1 MSLSL
6 QNKPT
11 MFSRFKPLTRFAE
24 ASSNKTGESFKDKFS
39 RGMVIRG
46 NYIDQGAVV
55 RKYGWP
61 VNYMMLGAA
70 TGVTAYH
77 TWKAQPEEKKKVLTR
92 DALVLG
98 AAVGG
103 TIFASGGLLAFKQ
116 LFKPNMVVNETV
128 EGFKGFLLQ
137 GMKPLHAEG
146 DKLMEAV
153 KENMETANKIGDEV
167 VSKKLYDSVKKFLQN
182 KEGEWLPKD
191 HKFELDDLKAVY
203 NEVKKHEPKKV
214 NEIFNKI
221 FSGAESL
228 KEEVGEASEFFAIG
242 LAGVLSGIGGGLLAN
257 KINGEKDPEKTPD
270 MVKEGIFQ
278 FVANIGMCAVG
289 AGSALALMNPKEW
302 APKSLEQQAAKVT
315 NFFHHSAGSKIY
327 RFGGV
332 LAGLSVGI
340 LGGAHI
346 ANYVGQ
352 HWVNPA
358 LDKLQGKE
366 SRPPEA
372 QEKRHIEGLDMV
384 LHVDDIPTAA
394 AIAGT
399 AILGPWIMPFFP
411 VSGYRAGI
419 GYRNDEKAKQKK
431 DEANNTPKIA
441 AAPADNNWAQ
451 AAGLVPPPL
460 NNTPPP
466 ITFGQPYGQQGGF
479 PPAMG
484 AMSPFQEGQ
493 RFQGLPVQ
501 RAQARLN

>member
-6 QNKPT
+6 QNKP
-11 MFSRFKPLTRFAE
+11 MMHQRFAPSARFAG
-24 ASSNKTGESFKDKFS
+24 ASVAQAGESFKDKLA

-61 VNYMMLGAA
+61 VNYMMLAA
-70 TGVTAYH
+70 AAGVTGYH

-92 DALVLG
+92 DALILG
-98 AAVGG
+98 ATVGG

-116 LFKPNMVVNETV
+116 LLKPNMVVNETV

-146 DKLMEAV
+146 ESLM
-153 KENMETANKIGDEV
+153 KEVADNFKVANKIGDQS
-167 VSKKLYDSVKKFLQN
+167 VSKELYESVKKHLEV
-182 KEGEWLPKD
+182 KKDEWLPEN
-191 HKFELDDLKAVY
+191 HVFSLDDLRKIY
-203 NEVKKHEPKKV
+203 NDVKKYEPKKV

-221 FSGAESL
+221 FAGEEGL
-228 KEEVGEASEFFAIG
+228 KEEVQEASEFFAIG
-242 LAGVLSGIGGGLLAN
+242 LLGVLSGIGGGLLAN

-289 AGSALALMNPKEW
+289 AGSALALMNPKGW
-302 APKSLEQQAAKVT
+302 APKALEKPANAVT
-315 NFFHHSAGSKIY
+315 EFFHHSAGSKLY

-346 ANYVGQ
+346 ANYVGR
-352 HWVNPA
+352 HYVNPV
-358 LDKLQGKE
+358 LDKIQGKE
-366 SRPPEA
+366 SKPPEE
-372 QEKRHIEGLDMV
+372 QEKRHIEGMDMV

-419 GYRNDEKAKQKK
+419 GYRNDEKAKQKNK
-431 DEANNTPKIA
+431 PEAKTPQVNTA
-441 AAPADNNWAQ
+441 NSATYLAQ
-451 AAGLVPPPL
+451 SSGLVPQMMNVPQVV
-460 NNTPPP
+460 
-466 ITFGQPYGQQGGF
+466 FGMPYGQQGGYQN
-479 PPAMG
+479 
-484 AMSPFQEGQ
+484 PFNAGQ
-493 RFQGLPVQ
+493 RFQGLKSQGAKAV
-501 RAQARLN
+501 LN

>member
-6 QNKPT
+6 QNKP
-11 MFSRFKPLTRFAE
+11 MMHQRFTPPTRFAGASVAE
-24 ASSNKTGESFKDKFS
+24 AGESFKDKLA

-46 NYIDQGAVV
+46 NYIDQGTVV

-61 VNYMMLGAA
+61 VNYMMLAA
-70 TGVTAYH
+70 AAGVTGYH

-92 DALVLG
+92 DALILG

-116 LFKPNMVVNETV
+116 LLKPNMVVDETIK
-128 EGFKGFLLQ
+128 GFKGFLLQ
-137 GMKPLHAEG
+137 GMKPLHDEG
-146 DKLMEAV
+146 EQLMEAV
-153 KENMETANKIGDEV
+153 AKNLKDKNKIGEDPVPE
-167 VSKKLYDSVKKFLQN
+167 KLYESVKKLLQG
-182 KEGEWLPKD
+182 KDGQLLPED
-191 HKFELDDLKAVY
+191 HKFELDELKHIY
-203 NEVKKHEPKKV
+203 NEVKKLEPKKV

-221 FSGAESL
+221 FAGQESL
-228 KEEVGEASEFFAIG
+228 WDEVGEASEFFAIG

-257 KINGEKDPEKTPD
+257 KINGEKNPEKTPD

-302 APKSLEQQAAKVT
+302 APKALEKPANAVT
-315 NFFHHSAGSKIY
+315 EFFHHSAGSKLY

-346 ANYVGQ
+346 ANYVGR
-352 HWVNPA
+352 HYVNPV
-358 LDKLQGKE
+358 LDKIQGKE
-366 SRPPEA
+366 SKPPEE
-372 QEKRHIEGLDMV
+372 QEKRHIEGMDMV

-419 GYRNDEKAKQKK
+419 GYRNDEKAKQKNK
-431 DEANNTPKIA
+431 AETKTPQVNTA
-441 AAPADNNWAQ
+441 TSTNYLAQ
-451 AAGLVPPPL
+451 SSGLVPQMTNAPQVA
-460 NNTPPP
+460 
-466 ITFGQPYGQQGGF
+466 FGMPYGQQSGF
-479 PPAMG
+479 QN
-484 AMSPFQEGQ
+484 PFNYGQ
-493 RFQGLPVQ
+493 RFQGLKPQ
-501 RAQARLN
+501 GAKNSLN